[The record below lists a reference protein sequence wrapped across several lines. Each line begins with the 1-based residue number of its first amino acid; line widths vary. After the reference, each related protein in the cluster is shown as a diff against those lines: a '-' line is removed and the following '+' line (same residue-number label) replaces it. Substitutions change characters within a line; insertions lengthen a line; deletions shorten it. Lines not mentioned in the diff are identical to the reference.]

1 MFVEKNEIVEA
12 VLRRADIGEQQAGEV
27 VDAVFESIADALK
40 GGSEV
45 RLVGFGTFSVA
56 HRAAS
61 EGRNPRTGEKIKIA
75 ASKRAKF
82 MAGKRLRDDLIAATF
97 QSGTSLITTAPMRGG
112 QQPEDESAVAE
123 AFSDAATKLLTA
135 ADEILVEMRQLRKET
150 SEIFSELEARLPSA
164 DG

>member
-1 MFVEKNEIVEA
+1 
-12 VLRRADIGEQQAGEV
+12 
-27 VDAVFESIADALK
+27 
-40 GGSEV
+40 
-45 RLVGFGTFSVA
+45 
-56 HRAAS
+56 
-61 EGRNPRTGEKIKIA
+61 
-75 ASKRAKF
+75 
-82 MAGKRLRDDLIAATF
+82 
-97 QSGTSLITTAPMRGG
+97 MRGG